1 MAALILISF
10 CAFGIASCFENMFSN
25 LELNVIFLSAQLRW
39 IDALVIFDSAFHVI
53 HFMLQL

>member
-1 MAALILISF
+1 MAAPILISF

-53 HFMLQL
+53 HFML